1 VELSVAKRGGSVEIL
16 YLLRKIFRR
25 QAIEASIHPPDFWRL
40 FIFLNN
46 PPAMIIEQPYLYKID
61 ELKTLS
67 ITKENTSKKNG
78 NINVWAI
85 CDIVLESFLG
95 TSLSS
100 ITRNCRFVK
109 ENEVCLKAM

>member
-1 VELSVAKRGGSVEIL
+1 
-16 YLLRKIFRR
+16 
-25 QAIEASIHPPDFWRL
+25 
-40 FIFLNN
+40 
-46 PPAMIIEQPYLYKID
+46 MIIEQPYLYKID

-78 NINVWAI
+78 NINVWVI
-85 CDIVLESFLG
+85 CDIVLESFLE